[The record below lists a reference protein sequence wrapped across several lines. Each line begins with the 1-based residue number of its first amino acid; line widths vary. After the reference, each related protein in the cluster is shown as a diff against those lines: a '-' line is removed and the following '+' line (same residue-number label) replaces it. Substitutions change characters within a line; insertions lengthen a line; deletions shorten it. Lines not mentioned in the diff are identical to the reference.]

1 MKKNRDFQC
10 FPRGSLFLIFLR
22 MKLIVFFSISIF
34 FTASAADGYSQAKKF
49 NLHLTNATIEQV
61 FTHIEKNSEFIFL
74 YNEKWV
80 DINRQVDVEI
90 KEGTVENVL
99 EQVFANTR
107 NYYNIY
113 DRQIVILEVEN
124 AEDTE
129 EASYAVAPVE
139 SYQQPERREISG
151 KVIDNDGMGIPGVSI
166 IVKGTTTGVVTD
178 FDGNFQLMVPSEAE
192 TLVFSF
198 VGMQTQEV
206 DITGRSSVTVTM
218 QEETIGLEDVVV
230 VGYGIQK
237 KESVVGSITTA
248 DAEELEKRGG
258 TVNLGNALSGQLPGV
273 TVMSRT
279 GEPGREDPLILIRG
293 QSTWNNASPLIL
305 VDGVERRMNDI
316 NVTEVE
322 SVSVLK
328 DASATA
334 VFGVKGANGVILITT
349 KRGTQGK
356 PQLSLSASNTFK
368 TVSKISTMAEAY
380 TAKSWKN
387 AGIEHEVSTNEASW
401 AYYVPTEHLENY
413 RMPQRYPE
421 LYPNVYW
428 PDVMLKDYTTD
439 QQVTLNVSGGNE
451 LTRYFASVGYTHEGD
466 IFKSGYNELKGYN
479 TSYSYDRINFRGN
492 LDFDL
497 TSSTLF
503 SVSLSGYTGIKSGA
517 NIFYPGWVYSS
528 VYNLAPDI
536 YVPRYSD
543 GMYGYLP
550 GNTNP
555 PNVLA
560 VLNEAGVVKENRGFI
575 GSDFKLEQ
583 KLDFVTEGLSVNG
596 RISFDNYFG
605 SVGPNIIDGGNQ
617 GQTLFKY
624 IDPSILN
631 ATTEADS
638 LAAISYFYPN
648 GALPVNDYDWILRPW
663 RINPESPTSGALRRS
678 IFYQLSLNYDRNFG
692 MHDVSGLFLFSRRK
706 DAIGANFPS
715 YQEDWVGRITYAY
728 NEKYLFEVNG
738 AYNGSEKFGPGYRF
752 GFFPSMA
759 AGWMISNEE
768 FLDHLEWLTK
778 LKIRGSVGMVGSDAG
793 IPRWGYLDSWIT
805 GDDRVLRFGT
815 VGQAYFGANDG
826 YFSGTWDPRSMYS
839 IYPAFREGTIAN
851 PDINWETALKK
862 NIGLELSLF
871 ENVFSLEAD
880 YFHDR
885 RDNIFMTSNRRN
897 IPDYFGAPPV
907 PANIG
912 KTKTSGIELD
922 AMHRYNITSDFG
934 YWVRLSLT
942 RAQDVILK
950 AEDPEGFPAYQKTE
964 GFAIGQTKTQIR
976 SDIATSWDDV
986 YAQTSLENNQYKL
999 PGDWDIIDFNGDGL
1013 ISTYDNIPYGF
1024 PNNRPQNTYS
1034 SFLGV
1039 DYKNFSFMV
1048 QFYGVTNITQVIK
1061 PNNDT
1066 PKLEP
1071 QSNLSELSVDYWHPS
1086 NPDAV
1091 FRAPRV
1097 GTSSPIGDFYYYDG
1111 SFLRL
1116 KTAEISYSLP
1126 DYLLSHVGLSS
1137 MRLYVNGNDLLFWSD
1152 LPFDNE
1158 RGSLDQTAAYPKL
1171 KHINVGVDV
1180 SF

>member
-1 MKKNRDFQC
+1 MKNRDFQS
-10 FPRGSLFLIFLR
+10 FLRKDLFLILIR
-22 MKLIVFFSISIF
+22 MKLILFFSIFLI
-34 FTASAADGYSQAKKF
+34 FTASAAD
-49 NLHLTNATIEQV
+49 
-61 FTHIEKNSEFIFL
+61 
-74 YNEKWV
+74 
-80 DINRQVDVEI
+80 
-90 KEGTVENVL
+90 
-99 EQVFANTR
+99 
-107 NYYNIY
+107 
-113 DRQIVILEVEN
+113 
-124 AEDTE
+124 
-129 EASYAVAPVE
+129 
-139 SYQQPERREISG
+139 QQQERREITG
-151 KVIDNDGMGIPGVSI
+151 KVIDNGGIGIPGVSI
-166 IVKGTTTGVVTD
+166 IVKGTAIGAVSD
-178 FDGNFQLMVPSEAE
+178 FDGNFRLLVPTDAD

-198 VGMQTQEV
+198 VGMSTQEV
-206 DITGRSSVTVTM
+206 SISETNSVSVTM
-218 QEETIGLEDVVV
+218 EEETIGLEDVVV

-237 KESVVGSITTA
+237 KESVVGAITTA
-248 DAEELEKRGG
+248 DAEVLEKRGG

-305 VDGVERRMNDI
+305 VDGIERRMNDI
-316 NVTEVE
+316 NVSEVE

-349 KRGTQGK
+349 KRGAKGK
-356 PQLSLSASNTFK
+356 PKLSLTASNTFK

-387 AGIEHEVSTNEASW
+387 AGIAHEVSTNEASW
-401 AYYVPTEHLENY
+401 AYFMPTEQIENY
-413 RMPQRYPE
+413 KIPQKYPE
-421 LYPNVYW
+421 LYPNIYW
-428 PDVMLKDYTTD
+428 PDVMLKDFTTD
-439 QQVTLNVSGGNE
+439 QQVTLNVSGGND

-466 IFKSGYNELKGYN
+466 IFKSGENDVKGYN

-497 TSSTLF
+497 TSSTVF
-503 SVSLSGYTGIKSGA
+503 SVNLSGYTGIKSGA

-536 YVPRYSD
+536 YVPQYSD
-543 GMYGYLP
+543 GMYGFLP

-560 VLNEAGVVKENRGFI
+560 VLKEAGVAKENRGFI
-575 GSDFKLEQ
+575 GSDFKLLQ
-583 KLDFVTEGLSVNG
+583 NLDFVTEGLSVDG

-617 GQTLFKY
+617 GQTMFKH
-624 IDPSILN
+624 IDPSILS
-631 ATTEADS
+631 AVTAADS
-638 LAAISYFYPN
+638 SAAISYFYPN

-663 RINPESPTSGALRRS
+663 RVNPESPTSGALRRS

-692 MHDVSGLFLFSRRK
+692 LHDITGLLLFSRRK
-706 DAIGANFPS
+706 DASGANFPS
-715 YQEDWVGRITYAY
+715 YQEDWVGRITYGY
-728 NEKYLFEVNG
+728 NDKYLLEVNG

-752 GFFPSMA
+752 GFFPSVA
-759 AGWMISNEE
+759 AGWMVSNEE
-768 FLDHLEWLTK
+768 FLNHLEWLTK
-778 LKIRGSVGMVGSDAG
+778 LKIRGSAGMVGSDAG

-815 VGQAYFGANDG
+815 VGQAYFGSNDG

-839 IYPAFREGTIAN
+839 IYKAFREGTIAN
-851 PDINWETALKK
+851 PDINWETAFKK
-862 NIGLELSLF
+862 NIGIELSLF
-871 ENVFSLEAD
+871 ENLFALEAD
-880 YFHDR
+880 YFHDT
-885 RDNIFMTSNRRN
+885 RDNIFMTSDRRN
-897 IPDYFGAPPV
+897 IPDYFGASPV

-912 KTKTSGIELD
+912 ETKTSGIELD
-922 AMHRYNITSDFG
+922 ATHRYKITNNLG

-976 SDIATSWDDV
+976 SDIATNWDDV

-999 PGDWDIIDFNGDGL
+999 PGDWDIIDFNGDGI

-1039 DYKNFSFMV
+1039 DYKNFSFMI

-1071 QSNLSELSVDYWHPS
+1071 QSNLSELSVDYWHSS
-1086 NPDAV
+1086 NPDAA
-1091 FRAPRV
+1091 FKAPRV
-1097 GTSSPIGDFYYYDG
+1097 GTSSPIGEYYHYDG

-1116 KTAEISYSLP
+1116 KTAEISYSLSKA
-1126 DYLLSHVGLSS
+1126 LLSHIGLSNL
-1137 MRLYVNGNDLLFWSD
+1137 RVYVNGNDLLFWSD

-1158 RGSLDQTAAYPKL
+1158 RGSLDQNLAYPKL
-1171 KHINVGVDV
+1171 KHINIGIDV

>member
-10 FPRGSLFLIFLR
+10 FPRGNLFLILLK
-22 MKLIVFFSISIF
+22 MKLILFFTVSIF
-34 FTASAADGYSQAKKF
+34 ITASAADGYSQAKKF
-49 NLHLTNATIEQV
+49 NLNLNNVTIEEV
-61 FTHIEKNSEFIFL
+61 FDYIEKNSEFIFL

-80 DINRQVDVEI
+80 DVNRQIDLNVND
-90 KEGTVENVL
+90 GTVVNVL
-99 EQVFANTR
+99 EQVFADTR

-113 DRQIVILEVEN
+113 DRQIVILELP
-124 AEDTE
+124 AP
-129 EASYAVAPVE
+129 EASPEAPKQNVKLYSE
-139 SYQQPERREISG
+139 QQPERRDVSG
-151 KVIDNDGMGIPGVSI
+151 RVLDRDGLGIPGVSI
-166 IVKGTTTGVVTD
+166 IVKGTTIGVVSD
-178 FDGNFQLMVPSEAE
+178 FDGNFQLKVPVGARE
-192 TLVFSF
+192 LVFSF
-198 VGMQTQEV
+198 VGMRTQEV
-206 DITGRSSVTVTM
+206 DITGRTTVSVTM
-218 QEETIGLEDVVV
+218 EEESIGLQDVVV

-248 DAEELEKRGG
+248 QAEALEKRGG

-293 QSTWNNASPLIL
+293 QSTWNSASPLIL
-305 VDGVERRMNDI
+305 VDGIERRMNDI

-328 DASATA
+328 DASATS

-349 KRGTQGK
+349 KRGAKGK
-356 PQLSLSASNTFK
+356 PKLSVSASNTFK
-368 TVSKISTMAEAY
+368 TVSKISTMAEAF
-380 TAKSWKN
+380 TAKNWKN
-387 AGIEHEVSTNEASW
+387 AGIAHEVSVNEASW
-401 AYYVPTEHLENY
+401 AYYMPEEHVLNY
-413 RMPQRYPE
+413 KFPQKYPE
-421 LYPNVYW
+421 LYPNIYW

-439 QQVTLNVSGGNE
+439 QQVTLNVNGGNE

-466 IFKSGYNELKGYN
+466 IFKSGYNEVKGYN

-503 SVSLSGYTGIKSGA
+503 SVNLSGYTGMKTGA

-560 VLNEAGVVKENRGFI
+560 VLNEAGVIKENRGFI

-583 KLDFVTEGLSVNG
+583 KLDVITKGLSVNG

-617 GQTLFKY
+617 GQAMFKY
-624 IDPSILN
+624 VDPAILN
-631 ATTEADS
+631 AVTRADS

-678 IFYQLSLNYDRNFG
+678 IFYQLSMNYNRSFG
-692 MHDVSGLFLFSRRK
+692 VHDVGGLFLFSRRK
-706 DAIGANFPS
+706 DATGANFPS
-715 YQEDWVGRITYAY
+715 FQEDWVGRVTYAY
-728 NEKYLFEVNG
+728 NEKYLLEVNG

-752 GFFPSMA
+752 GFFPSLA
-759 AGWMISNEE
+759 AGWMISNEQ
-768 FLDHLEWLTK
+768 FLSHLDWLTK
-778 LKIRGSVGMVGSDAG
+778 LKVRGSIGMVGSDAG

-805 GDDRVLRFGT
+805 GDNRVLRFGT

-826 YFSGTWDPRSMYS
+826 FFSGTWTPQSLYS

-862 NIGLELSLF
+862 NIGIELSLF
-871 ENVFSLEAD
+871 ENMLAVEAD

-912 KTKTSGIELD
+912 KTKTTGIEVD
-922 AMHRYNITSDFG
+922 ATHRYKLTNNLG
-934 YWVRLSLT
+934 YWVRFSAT
-942 RAQDVILK
+942 RARDVVLK
-950 AEDPEGFPAYQKTE
+950 AEDPEGYPAYQKTQ

-976 SDIATSWDDV
+976 SDIATNWDDV

-999 PGDWDIIDFNGDGL
+999 PGDWDIIDFDGDGL
-1013 ISTYDNIPYGF
+1013 ITTYDNIPYGF

-1034 SFLGV
+1034 SFLGI
-1039 DYKNFSFMV
+1039 DFKNFSFMV

-1061 PNNDT
+1061 PGNDT

-1071 QSNLSELSVDYWHPS
+1071 QSNLSELSVDYWTPL
-1086 NPDAV
+1086 NPNAA

-1097 GTSSPIGDFYYYDG
+1097 GTSSPIGEFYHFDG
-1111 SFLRL
+1111 SYLRL
-1116 KTAEISYSLP
+1116 KTAEIAYSMP
-1126 DYLLSHVGLSS
+1126 KALLSHIGLSS
-1137 MRLYVNGNDLLFWSD
+1137 MRVYVNGNDLLFWSD

-1158 RGSLDQTAAYPKL
+1158 RGSLDMTAAYPKL
-1171 KHINVGVDV
+1171 KHINVGVDI